1 MITGACGCWTTWKL
15 YFHWTEFLLEEWL
28 GVAVVAHKCLMRPLC
43 HLYTMLLKH
52 GPNNAQFFIK
62 CHLLSFTYNPACR
75 RLEASLVRYSSA
87 VAKYD
92 TSEGLARHVPSN
104 AEMFLTK
111 LFSLSQLSP
120 RSRIENHWAP
130 PRSSMSSVIC
140 AIALGFCRS
149 CCQG

>member
-52 GPNNAQFFIK
+52 GPNNAHFFIK

-87 VAKYD
+87 VPKMIPVKALQAMFHQTLKCSSRNCFLSVSWVLD
-92 TSEGLARHVPSN
+92 PGLRTTGLH
-104 AEMFLTK
+104 LDH
-111 LFSLSQLSP
+111 QC
-120 RSRIENHWAP
+120 RQ
-130 PRSSMSSVIC
+130 SSVQ
-140 AIALGFCRS
+140 IALGFCCS